1 MLPSSNLSTLDWTIL
16 GTFLFF
22 LLAIASYTK
31 RYTYSVA
38 DFLAAN
44 RCARRYLL
52 AVSGNAVNFG
62 AVSFI
67 AWFEMYYRGGFSAV
81 WWGMAMMIS
90 PVVVGLTG
98 WLIYRFRQT
107 RAMTLAQFFEMRYGR
122 RFRIFAG
129 LLAFL
134 SGILNF
140 GIFPAV
146 GARFFVYFCG
156 FPETLSIL
164 GVSVS
169 SFALVMLILLSLSL
183 YFTFAGGQ
191 IAVMV
196 TDFVQGT
203 FTNVMLIV
211 IVGYLMTIFNWSQ
224 VSEALTHAPDG
235 ASMINPFRAGNVE
248 DFDFW
253 YFAIGILGNFVYNY
267 ISWQGSQGYRCA
279 AINPKEQKI
288 GQALN
293 YLRSQTEV
301 ILMVTIAICI
311 YTMLHHPDHPGF
323 QPGVNHVTEART
335 VDTAAAP
342 EGDGNEAVAAQA
354 KNESLVLRTK
364 KLDDIHA
371 PALREAFR
379 QKLGRIDDAMLQ
391 DQMLVPVGMS
401 MLLGSGLFGGMCAI
415 MLAGFITSHDTYMH
429 SWGSIF
435 VQDVLLP
442 FRKKPL
448 SAKEHLFWLRM
459 SIFGVAV
466 FIFIW
471 SLLYPLKET
480 IFMYFAI
487 TGAIYMGGAGAVIV
501 GGLYWRKGTATAAW
515 WTMSVGSVLSVSGMV
530 LRQQWPNLH
539 ASYPGL
545 FVAKEMPI
553 NSQWFLAITIL
564 TSITLYVVI
573 SLLTCK
579 EDFDLDAMLHR
590 EEKIDKPRKSW
601 WREIIQRLGVDEDFD
616 RRDKITYAV
625 CFGWCFLWLG
635 VLVVGI
641 VYCTFINGKVSDASW
656 LAFWKFWGISYA
668 IAVVAVTIG
677 LIFGG
682 TKDLVDLFRRLKISQ
697 QDDTDDGTV

>member
-1 MLPSSNLSTLDWTIL
+1 MLPTSNLTTLDWTIL
-16 GTFLFF
+16 GTFLFC
-22 LLAIASYTK
+22 LIAIASYTK
-31 RYTYSVA
+31 RYAHSVA

-62 AVSFI
+62 AVTFI
-67 AWFEMYYRGGFSAV
+67 AWYEMFYRGGFSAV
-81 WWGMAMMIS
+81 WWQMVMMIS
-90 PVVVGLTG
+90 PVVIGLTG

-107 RAMTLAQFFEMRYGR
+107 RALTLAQFFEMRYGR

-146 GARFFVYFCG
+146 GARFFVHFCG
-156 FPETLSIL
+156 FPETLSFFGI
-164 GVSVS
+164 SVS
-169 SFALVMLILLSLSL
+169 SFALVMFLLLSISL
-183 YFTFAGGQ
+183 YFSVSGGQ

-211 IVGYLMTIFNWSQ
+211 IAGYMMTKISWSQ
-224 VSEALTHAPDG
+224 VCEALTHAPPE
-235 ASMINPFRAGNVE
+235 ASMINPFRAGKVE
-248 DFDFW
+248 DFDVW
-253 YFAIGILGNFVYNY
+253 YFVIGIFGSFVYNY

-301 ILMVTIAICI
+301 ILMVSIALCV

-323 QPGVNHVTEART
+323 RAEAPAAIQPLDITDV
-335 VDTAAAP
+335 P
-342 EGDGNEAVAAQA
+342 PP
-354 KNESLVLRTK
+354 VLQTK
-364 KLDDIHA
+364 KLDHLKGTPLHA
-371 PALREAFR
+371 AFE
-379 QKLGRIDDAMLQ
+379 QKLGRIDTETLQ
-391 DQMLVPVGMS
+391 GTKTLQNQMLVPVGIS
-401 MLLGSGLFGGMCAI
+401 LLLGSGLFGCMCAV

-435 VQDVLLP
+435 IQDVVMP
-442 FRKKPL
+442 FRKEPL
-448 SAKEHLFWLRM
+448 SQEQHLRM
-459 SIFGVAV
+459 LRLSIFGVAV
-466 FIFIW
+466 FVFFW
-471 SLLYPLKET
+471 SLYYPLTEA

-487 TGAIYMGGAGAVIV
+487 TGAIYMGGAGAVII
-501 GGLYWRKGTATAAW
+501 GGLYWRKGTTTAAW
-515 WTMSVGSVLSVSGMV
+515 WTMSVGSLFAVSGMV
-530 LRQQWPNLH
+530 LRQKWPQLH
-539 ASYPGL
+539 EFWPTL
-545 FVAKEMPI
+545 FEAEEMPV
-553 NSQWFLAITIL
+553 NSQWFYGINIL
-564 TSITLYVVI
+564 ISIGLYVII

-590 EEKIDKPRKSW
+590 EKKTDEQSGTLLQGIAR
-601 WREIIQRLGVDEDFD
+601 RLGVDDDFD

-625 CFGWCFLWLG
+625 CFGWCFFWLG
-635 VLVVGI
+635 VFVVGVI
-641 VYCTFINGKVSDASW
+641 YNVFINPEVSDASW
-656 LAFWKFWGISYA
+656 LAFWKIWGIAYA
-668 IAVVAVTIG
+668 LAVLGVTVG

-682 TKDLVDLFRRLKISQ
+682 TKDLFDLFRRLKTVDR
-697 QDDTDDGTV
+697 DDADDGTV